1 MKLLYD
7 ITAVNSQTATS
18 EATGYDI
25 DNAVDSTNF
34 KQWRST
40 SKVQQTIV
48 LNFTGTIDSIAI
60 IGANFSAITIG
71 GVAKTLIK
79 DDLIGD
85 YRGFFSTAATSSLTL
100 IVTAQTS
107 SYTYFKISAI
117 VIGAETAL
125 ENVIYP
131 FGMQLVNPSYKTT
144 TDAGYPAKVAKGENY
159 RLIEIKRDNLDYADI
174 TAFAEIKQEIKHGQT
189 FVLFADDSNVGECY
203 LGTRAEALEYTELAD
218 DYGQDSLILE
228 ETGGKPY
235 NLRTLVEI
243 SLTASTLYYALE
255 SLRFPV
261 SSPVQYTRRLLSAG
275 TIKDALQD
283 NYSQFQSLS
292 TTTITLDNLD
302 NAIKVIHDAENL
314 RGKTVVIKKVD
325 LDTDTVLKS
334 VSFTVEGASFTQ
346 EKATF
351 SLERSELD
359 IWHVNHPK
367 SKFNLTDHPDIP
379 DGANILGKGVPKYY
393 GEVKNV
399 PCFYTQA
406 DLINDKY
413 YYEIQG
419 SVSESIDNVYRDGIL
434 VDVGEY
440 TKYLDSSGITEIVF
454 DLEQKNFQG
463 GLYTITA
470 DIKGQKPSGTYSEN
484 PVTCFKHWLEND
496 VGVTC
501 NATTFTAAETVAS
514 SLNLKVGGGF
524 LNETEAIDL
533 REQWKLTCRGAE
545 FTKGASGWEIVIPVY
560 ESSTDVDLTDSNFS
574 YSGEGE
580 SKASSFV
587 NNITVSYYYDYA
599 GNSYLK
605 TSEATCAKAYGTDK
619 EYKLQLVNDD
629 ETASRIC
636 QYIRNNFLYGD
647 ETLEG
652 ETGRDGATLIEG
664 KIVGLTTIKPALSDA
679 RYRIKTITRNKSNIK
694 LLLSTYSNSI
704 FSWSSTGYQPS
715 PPTGDARS
723 LPDNV
728 TSLVVTG
735 VKTIQ
740 PDGTV
745 GSYFTVTFTAPT
757 SNFTYA
763 RMELKVD
770 GGVYSEIG
778 TCADGTFFV
787 PGLTP
792 GLEYYVRAT
801 SVNGGHEATG
811 TESAKTLALGD
822 TTAPGIPANFAASN
836 IINGVRLTWDNVSDK
851 DVSYYEIFRNS
862 ATLNKI
868 KTNSYDDLTEAF
880 TTEYT
885 YKVRAVDNTGNEG
898 TFTADDT
905 GTAQKATESQIT
917 LDYSTSS
924 IRDAANNAQT
934 TADGKI
940 VSFYQDEPPTA
951 GESSEGDIWFDT
963 NDGNKIYTYLTD
975 TWTATPDSDLALA
988 LSNAATAQAT
998 ADGKIVTFYED
1009 EPPTAEGTGDLWVDT
1024 NDDNKLYRWSG
1035 AAWVDVRDGLVTTNA
1050 AEIVLSNTA
1059 IGLRVTQTDYES
1071 LTDVTADTVAGKVNT
1086 STINITPT
1094 SISLQTGG
1102 TIDIGAGRSINIA
1115 SETGSFNV
1123 TAGSINISADGVID
1137 ISTASGLI
1145 ISATLG
1151 MSVTGSMAVSGTVDV
1166 FGDLNV
1172 TTWDGDVGAI
1182 NVSTGAINITSTG
1195 SININSADA
1204 ELNVTAGAINITS
1217 SGAINIDTEAGLV
1230 VSAASGMTVTGGID
1244 VTTGEITLGESG
1256 DLIFTGC
1263 CKMDADSTEMRFA
1276 PTSGNKELY
1285 IGASASAYHWNYI
1298 RGYSNNLIT
1307 WDAGTDLQLSATDDV
1322 HIFAGDS
1329 VWFRNGRLG
1338 FFNGSQAAKQ
1348 TITITAVGGAP
1359 FLYNQV
1365 WGNTVEASLASI
1377 KASLVAYSLVA

>member
-599 GNSYLK
+599 GNS
-605 TSEATCAKAYGTDK
+605 
-619 EYKLQLVNDD
+619 
-629 ETASRIC
+629 
-636 QYIRNNFLYGD
+636 
-647 ETLEG
+647 
-652 ETGRDGATLIEG
+652 
-664 KIVGLTTIKPALSDA
+664 
-679 RYRIKTITRNKSNIK
+679 
-694 LLLSTYSNSI
+694 
-704 FSWSSTGYQPS
+704 
-715 PPTGDARS
+715 
-723 LPDNV
+723 
-728 TSLVVTG
+728 
-735 VKTIQ
+735 
-740 PDGTV
+740 
-745 GSYFTVTFTAPT
+745 
-757 SNFTYA
+757 
-763 RMELKVD
+763 
-770 GGVYSEIG
+770 
-778 TCADGTFFV
+778 
-787 PGLTP
+787 
-792 GLEYYVRAT
+792 
-801 SVNGGHEATG
+801 
-811 TESAKTLALGD
+811 
-822 TTAPGIPANFAASN
+822 
-836 IINGVRLTWDNVSDK
+836 
-851 DVSYYEIFRNS
+851 
-862 ATLNKI
+862 
-868 KTNSYDDLTEAF
+868 
-880 TTEYT
+880 
-885 YKVRAVDNTGNEG
+885 
-898 TFTADDT
+898 
-905 GTAQKATESQIT
+905 
-917 LDYSTSS
+917 
-924 IRDAANNAQT
+924 
-934 TADGKI
+934 
-940 VSFYQDEPPTA
+940 
-951 GESSEGDIWFDT
+951 
-963 NDGNKIYTYLTD
+963 
-975 TWTATPDSDLALA
+975 
-988 LSNAATAQAT
+988 
-998 ADGKIVTFYED
+998 
-1009 EPPTAEGTGDLWVDT
+1009 
-1024 NDDNKLYRWSG
+1024 
-1035 AAWVDVRDGLVTTNA
+1035 
-1050 AEIVLSNTA
+1050 
-1059 IGLRVTQTDYES
+1059 
-1071 LTDVTADTVAGKVNT
+1071 
-1086 STINITPT
+1086 
-1094 SISLQTGG
+1094 
-1102 TIDIGAGRSINIA
+1102 
-1115 SETGSFNV
+1115 
-1123 TAGSINISADGVID
+1123 
-1137 ISTASGLI
+1137 
-1145 ISATLG
+1145 
-1151 MSVTGSMAVSGTVDV
+1151 
-1166 FGDLNV
+1166 
-1172 TTWDGDVGAI
+1172 
-1182 NVSTGAINITSTG
+1182 
-1195 SININSADA
+1195 
-1204 ELNVTAGAINITS
+1204 
-1217 SGAINIDTEAGLV
+1217 
-1230 VSAASGMTVTGGID
+1230 
-1244 VTTGEITLGESG
+1244 
-1256 DLIFTGC
+1256 
-1263 CKMDADSTEMRFA
+1263 
-1276 PTSGNKELY
+1276 
-1285 IGASASAYHWNYI
+1285 
-1298 RGYSNNLIT
+1298 
-1307 WDAGTDLQLSATDDV
+1307 
-1322 HIFAGDS
+1322 
-1329 VWFRNGRLG
+1329 
-1338 FFNGSQAAKQ
+1338 
-1348 TITITAVGGAP
+1348 
-1359 FLYNQV
+1359 
-1365 WGNTVEASLASI
+1365 
-1377 KASLVAYSLVA
+1377 